1 MLKIIEADPKYL
13 PQYEQAYI
21 ESIKQIELGNI
32 KKHDMMFLNPKE
44 KDVVKIFAEKEISPN
59 FQNTMFH
66 HITSLQLMVID
77 LLVL

>member
-13 PQYEQAYI
+13 PQYEEAYI

-32 KKHDMMFLNPKE
+32 KKHDMMFLDAKE
-44 KDVVKIFAEKEISPN
+44 KDIVQVLLKKEISPS

-66 HITSLQLMVID
+66 HITSLQLMVIN